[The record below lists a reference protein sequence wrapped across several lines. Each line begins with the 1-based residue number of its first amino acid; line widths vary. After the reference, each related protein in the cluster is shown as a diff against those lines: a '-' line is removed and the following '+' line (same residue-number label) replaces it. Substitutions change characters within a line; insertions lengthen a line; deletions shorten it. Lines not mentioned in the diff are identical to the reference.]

1 MTMQAHVEPA
11 RTSMPHA
18 VGVGGGHAGAGPRS
32 GAAQPKLVNAAHE
45 FEAQMMKELM
55 KPLTKGAAPG
65 DADEEDDDSGD
76 SLGSAGALGEFAS
89 EAMARALSE
98 QGGFG
103 IADRIIAQLSKRS
116 IESDSRD
123 GNDTEASRAAGNAH
137 EKAKIKPLR

>member
-1 MTMQAHVEPA
+1 MRIAMQAHVEPA
-11 RTSMPHA
+11 RTPMAHA
-18 VGVGGGHAGAGPRS
+18 AGVGGGHAGAGS
-32 GAAQPKLVNAAHE
+32 GAAQTKLVNAAHE

-89 EAMARALSE
+89 EAMARALSD

-103 IADRIIAQLSKRS
+103 IADRIIAQLSKRT
-116 IESDSRD
+116 IEDDSRT
-123 GNDTEASRAAGNAH
+123 GNDTEASRAAGNVR

>member
-1 MTMQAHVEPA
+1 MGIAMQ
-11 RTSMPHA
+11 
-18 VGVGGGHAGAGPRS
+18 GHLESARS
-32 GAAQPKLVNAAHE
+32 GMQLPAGLAAQPKLVNAAHE

-65 DADEEDDDSGD
+65 DADAEDDDSGD
-76 SLGSAGALGEFAS
+76 SFGSSGALGEFAS

-116 IESDSRD
+116 IEEDSHA
-123 GNDTEASRAAGNAH
+123 GNDTEASRAAGNEHA
-137 EKAKIKPLR
+137 KTKIKPLK